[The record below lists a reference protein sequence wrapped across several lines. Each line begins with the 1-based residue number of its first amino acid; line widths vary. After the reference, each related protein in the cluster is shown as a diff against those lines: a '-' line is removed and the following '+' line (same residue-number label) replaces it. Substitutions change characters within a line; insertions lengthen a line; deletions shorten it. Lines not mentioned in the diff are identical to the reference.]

1 MYRNTIRVRYGEVDM
16 QRVVFNSH
24 YLTYCDDTVDT
35 WLRSLF
41 SDFETLGWDIML
53 KKATIEWQ
61 SGARLQE
68 QLDIDVAIAR
78 WGDTSFDIGVR
89 AVVGERAVFTATLVY
104 VGVRPGTLEPVAP
117 PAVVRAALGEATAW

>member
-1 MYRNTIRVRYGEVDM
+1 MYRNSIRVRYGEVDM
-16 QRVVFNSH
+16 QRVVFNAH
-24 YLTYCDDTVDT
+24 YLAYCDDTVDT

-41 SDFETLGWDIML
+41 SDFETLGWDIIL

-61 SGARLQE
+61 SGARLQD
-68 QLDIDVAIAR
+68 LLNIDVAIAR

-89 AVVGERAVFTATLVY
+89 GVVGDREVFTATLVY

-117 PAVVRAALGEATAW
+117 PAAIRAALGEAVTF

>member
-16 QRVVFNSH
+16 QRVVFNAH

-89 AVVGERAVFTATLVY
+89 ATVGERAVFTATLVY

-117 PAVVRAALGEATAW
+117 PAVIRAQLGEAVVL

>member
-1 MYRNTIRVRYGEVDM
+1 MYRNSIRVRYGEVDM
-16 QRVVFNSH
+16 QRVVFYAH
-24 YLTYCDDTVDT
+24 YLTYCDDTGDT

-53 KKATIEWQ
+53 KKATVEWQ

-68 QLDIDVAIAR
+68 RLDIDVAIAR

-89 AVVGERAVFTATLVY
+89 GVVGDRAVFTATLVY

-117 PAVVRAALGEATAW
+117 PAVVRAKLGEARAQ